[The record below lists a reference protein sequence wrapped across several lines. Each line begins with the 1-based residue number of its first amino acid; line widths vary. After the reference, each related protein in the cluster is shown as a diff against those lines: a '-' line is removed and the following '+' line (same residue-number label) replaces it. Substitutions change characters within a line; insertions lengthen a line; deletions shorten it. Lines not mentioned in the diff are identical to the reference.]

1 MDNLTEQ
8 RVFKRLGF
16 EHLEA
21 VEIVNCL
28 DELLCNYQIFFH
40 KLQNYHWN
48 VVGGEFFDLHDITQE
63 MYEKGL
69 VNIDEVA
76 ERIRVFGKVPEY
88 RLSEYLK
95 KAEIEETSHDLSSEY
110 MTLNLISDI
119 GTLTSFIIETSHVAS
134 SKGDLGTVHMMNKLI
149 QEFETYHWKLSSW
162 TNKKYK

>member
-1 MDNLTEQ
+1 MTTITEQ
-8 RVFKRLGF
+8 KVFKKLGF

-21 VEIVNCL
+21 VEIVTRL
-28 DELLCNYQIFFH
+28 DILLCNYQIFFH

-69 VNIDEVA
+69 QNIDEIA
-76 ERIRVFGKVPEY
+76 ERIRVFGKIPEY
-88 RLSEYLK
+88 RLSEYIK
-95 KAEIEETSHDLSSEY
+95 KSEIEETTHEISSEY

-119 GTLTSFIIETSHVAS
+119 GTLTSFIVETSHTAN
-134 SKGDLGTVHMMNKLI
+134 SKGDLGTVFMMNKLI